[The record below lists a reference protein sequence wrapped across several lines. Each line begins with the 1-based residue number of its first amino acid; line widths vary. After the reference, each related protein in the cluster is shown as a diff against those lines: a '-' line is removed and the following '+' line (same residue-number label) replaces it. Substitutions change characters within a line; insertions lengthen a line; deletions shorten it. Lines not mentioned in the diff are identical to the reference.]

1 MYFSDLSQDY
11 AERRDENDKTQSR
24 VRPSATATKRR
35 NLPSPS
41 PTQRTTRYM
50 QPLTIFLLAVT
61 IGAAVYFYLRSR
73 RGLDRLIERRDTDK
87 QEDSADTG
95 SKPDQGS

>member
-1 MYFSDLSQDY
+1 
-11 AERRDENDKTQSR
+11 
-24 VRPSATATKRR
+24 
-35 NLPSPS
+35 
-41 PTQRTTRYM
+41 M